1 MAVSKLGKM
10 MLFGNKDS
18 HGLSWLIIG
27 LLVWWSGL
35 AGRDLYLVP
44 VLVGILIM
52 AYNILRNN
60 SFKNIFAN
68 SETIMSWATRR
79 TLLWLL
85 FFHGIVLTATAVF
98 KLYSFQWNIWDVGY
112 YSDIIFNT
120 SKGKFYSSYFLV
132 HNWADHFTPSMSF
145 LSLFYLIYPSSHW
158 MTLSKVLALT
168 VSPILI
174 WKICDNVFAGKK
186 QVFYVGLTL
195 SLFWLFFYA
204 PIVKSS
210 YFAFHPSS
218 LAAPAIF
225 YSFLCLQKKEWWKL
239 VLIFIFLIGL
249 KEHVA
254 SVLIGFGLYM
264 ILNTHQKKSGV
275 ILVILGISAIVVI
288 MWVIMP
294 YYRNYAPAWTAGN
307 IENISL
313 FTDVSGKLIYLAK
326 LLIPFAF
333 LPIIFWKYGII
344 AGPAIGVN
352 LLATAKNLYST
363 SFHYDD
369 LTAPLL
375 FISVILCLHRVI
387 ASDFIKKYGK
397 KRLFRGLALF
407 WLGFVFALLP
417 ASPMRILWESIP
429 SSMDLQIL
437 SELKKF
443 DQISEGKRIAVQSS
457 IGPLFQREKLQW
469 YIQKKGEHCG
479 MISHIYSIKSIPV
492 EYVVLVP
499 QIGHYGIKDMNLCLK
514 DLSMN
519 SQARKVSG
527 FDHLVVYKR
536 INKIKFTN

>member
-1 MAVSKLGKM
+1 
-10 MLFGNKDS
+10 MLFLGNKDS
-18 HGLSWLIIG
+18 LGLSFLIFG

-35 AGRDLYLVP
+35 AGRDLYLFP

-52 AYNILRNN
+52 AYNVLRTN
-60 SFKNIFAN
+60 SFKNLFVN
-68 SETIMSWATRR
+68 SETIMTWFSHR

-85 FFHGIVLTATAVF
+85 FLHGIVLTATAVF
-98 KLYSFQWNIWDVGY
+98 KLYSFQWNIWDVGI

-120 SKGKFYSSYFLV
+120 SKGNFYSSYNLS
-132 HNWADHFTPSMSF
+132 HNWGDHFTPSMSV
-145 LSLFYLIYPSSHW
+145 LSIFYWIYPSSHW
-158 MTLSKVLALT
+158 MTLSKVLVLI
-168 VSPILI
+168 VSPLLI
-174 WKICDNVFAGKK
+174 WKICANVFVVKK
-186 QVFYVGLTL
+186 QVYYVGLAL
-195 SLFWLFFYA
+195 SIFWLFFYA
-204 PIVKSS
+204 PIVNSS

-239 VLIFIFLIGL
+239 ALIFIFLIGL
-249 KEHVA
+249 KEHLA

-294 YYRNYAPAWTAGN
+294 YYRNYEPAWTTGN

-313 FTDVSGKLIYLAK
+313 FKDVTGKLIYLSK
-326 LLIPFAF
+326 LLVPFAF
-333 LPIIFWKYGII
+333 LPIIYWKYGII

-352 LLATAKNLYST
+352 LLATSKNLYST

-375 FISVILCLHRVI
+375 FISVILCLHRII
-387 ASDFIKKYGK
+387 ASDFLIKYGK

-407 WLGFVFALLP
+407 WIAFVFVLLP
-417 ASPMRILWESIP
+417 ASPMRILWKSIP
-429 SSMDLQIL
+429 SSTDLQIL

-443 DQISEGKRIAVQSS
+443 DSMSEGKRIAVQSN
-457 IGPLFQREKLQW
+457 IGPLFQRDKLQW
-469 YIQKKGEHCG
+469 YIQIKGKRCG
-479 MISHIYSIKSIPV
+479 MTSHIYSIRSIPV

-499 QIGHYGIKDMNLCLK
+499 QLGHYNIFDMNLCLK
-514 DLSMN
+514 DLSMD
-519 SQARKVSG
+519 SQARKVPG
-527 FDHLVVYKR
+527 FNHLVVYKR
-536 INKIKFTN
+536 TNKTNLTN

>member
-1 MAVSKLGKM
+1 VLNKLGN
-10 MLFGNKDS
+10 MLFLGNKDT
-18 HGLSWLIIG
+18 HGLNWLILG

-52 AYNILRNN
+52 AYNVFRAN

-68 SETIMSWATRR
+68 SETIMAWAAHR

-85 FFHGIVLTATAVF
+85 VLQGIVLTVTAVF

-120 SKGKFYSSYFLV
+120 AKGKFYSSYFLV

-145 LSLFYLIYPSSHW
+145 LSIFYLVYPSSHW
-158 MTLSKVLALT
+158 MTLSKVLALI

-174 WKICDNVFAGKK
+174 WKICDNVFTEKK
-186 QVFYVGLTL
+186 QVYYVGLTL

-204 PIVKSS
+204 PIVNSS

-218 LAAPAIF
+218 LAAPAIL

-239 VLIFIFLIGL
+239 ILIFIFLIGL
-249 KEHVA
+249 KEHLA
-254 SVLIGFGLYM
+254 SVVIGFGLYM
-264 ILNTHQKKSGV
+264 ILNTQQKKGGF
-275 ILVILGISAIVVI
+275 ILVILGISAIIVI
-288 MWVIMP
+288 MWFIMP

-307 IENISL
+307 VDNISL
-313 FTDVSGKLIYLAK
+313 FTDVSGKLIYFSK
-326 LLIPFAF
+326 LLIPFGF
-333 LPIIFWKYGII
+333 LPLIYWKYGII

-352 LLATAKNLYST
+352 LLATSKNLYST

-375 FISVILCLHRVI
+375 FISVILSLHRVI
-387 ASDFIKKYGK
+387 ASDFLRKYGK

-407 WLGFVFALLP
+407 WIAFVFVLLP

-429 SSMDLQIL
+429 SSTDLQIL

-443 DQISEGKRIAVQSS
+443 DNMSEGKRIAIQSN
-457 IGPLFQREKLQW
+457 IGPLFQRDKLQW
-469 YIQKKGEHCG
+469 YIQIKGKSCG
-479 MISHIYSIKSIPV
+479 MVSHIYSIRSIPV

-499 QIGHYGIKDMNLCLK
+499 QLGHYGINDMNLCLK

-519 SQARKVSG
+519 SQARKVPG
-527 FDHLVVYKR
+527 FEHLVVYKR
-536 INKIKFTN
+536 TNKSNLTN